1 MAVGH
6 LSPSV
11 ASRDYASDGEFFQ
24 VTGMSGWIS
33 NDTKLLVTS
42 TEFDLER
49 LMTRTALVTG
59 GTRGIGA
66 AIAKKLQDDGFVVAV
81 SYAGNS
87 EAAAAFSRET
97 GIEAYKWDVAD
108 YDASAAGIA
117 QVEADIGPIDV
128 VVANAGITR
137 DAPFHKMTPE
147 QWHQVIDTNLTGV
160 FNTVHPIWPGMRERK
175 FGRVIVISSVNGQKG
190 QFAQVNYAATK
201 AGDLGIVKSL
211 AQEGARAGITANA
224 VCPGYIA
231 TEMVMAVPEK
241 VRESIIAQIPAG
253 RLGEPEEIARCVAFL
268 ASDDAQF
275 INGSTLSANGAQFVA

>member
-1 MAVGH
+1 MA
-6 LSPSV
+6 
-11 ASRDYASDGEFFQ
+11 
-24 VTGMSGWIS
+24 
-33 NDTKLLVTS
+33 
-42 TEFDLER
+42 
-49 LMTRTALVTG
+49 RTALVTG
-59 GTRGIGA
+59 GSRGIGA
-66 AIAKKLQDDGFVVAV
+66 AISKALNAEGYKVAAT
-81 SYAGNS
+81 YAGND
-87 EAAAAFSRET
+87 EAAAKFTEET
-97 GIEAYKWDVAD
+97 SIATYKWNVAD
-108 YDASAAGIA
+108 YDESKAGIEK
-117 QVEADIGPIDV
+117 VEAEVGPIDI

-175 FGRVIVISSVNGQKG
+175 FGRIIVISSINGQKG

-224 VCPGYIA
+224 ICPGYIA

-241 VRESIIAQIPAG
+241 VREAIIGQIPAG

-268 ASDDAQF
+268 ASDDSQF
-275 INGSTLSANGAQFVA
+275 INGSTISANGAQFFV